1 MESEP
6 SHGPT
11 LRKNIRRHASDF
23 PGKRQ
28 QWRSHAVFADCYLER
43 LRGRNA
49 DRGRRRA
56 LRATKSTWRDYVGR
70 ERLRQCCRTRNQPVV
85 KAPHPTT
92 LFRITYWI
100 RYRVRGAAN
109 NADGR
114 QAET

>member
-28 QWRSHAVFADCYLER
+28 QWRSHAVFADCHLER

-56 LRATKSTWRDYVGR
+56 LRATKSTWRDYIGGGGP
-70 ERLRQCCRTRNQPVV
+70 EGSLCRKKTNPRWGGPPHHPSFFLLIWFGTAFGGQGVMPV
-85 KAPHPTT
+85 A
-92 LFRITYWI
+92 
-100 RYRVRGAAN
+100 
-109 NADGR
+109 
-114 QAET
+114 

>member
-11 LRKNIRRHASDF
+11 LRKDIRRHASDF

-56 LRATKSTWRDYVGR
+56 LRATKSTWRDYIGGAR
-70 ERLRQCCRTRNQPVV
+70 HRQSCCRKKTNPRWGAPSQPPAFFY
-85 KAPHPTT
+85 KTGGACLIT
-92 LFRITYWI
+92 LS
-100 RYRVRGAAN
+100 G
-109 NADGR
+109 
-114 QAET
+114 QQKKK

>member
-11 LRKNIRRHASDF
+11 LRKDIRRHASDF

-49 DRGRRRA
+49 DRGWCCA
-56 LRATKSTWRDYVGR
+56 LRATKSTWRDYVGGT
-70 ERLRQCCRTRNQPVV
+70 RLKQCCRH
-85 KAPHPTT
+85 KKTT
-92 LFRITYWI
+92 PWKS
-100 RYRVRGAAN
+100 ASSN
-109 NADGR
+109 NSFSYYLLDPGPSFGR
-114 QAET
+114 RP

>member
-11 LRKNIRRHASDF
+11 LRKDIRRHASDF

-49 DRGRRRA
+49 DRGWCCA
-56 LRATKSTWRDYVGR
+56 LRATKSTWRDYVGGTR
-70 ERLRQCCRTRNQPVV
+70 RTQCCRSKKLTDG
-85 KAPHPTT
+85 K
-92 LFRITYWI
+92 
-100 RYRVRGAAN
+100 GASAN
-109 NADGR
+109 NNVQYHILDAVPTSGSR
-114 QAET
+114 K